1 MKLVI
6 AEKPSVAMSLAAVLG
21 ATERKDGYLEGS
33 GYLVS
38 WCVGHLLELAQPEA
52 YKEQYAKW
60 RYEDL
65 PILPENWKYEVPK
78 DKKTQLALLCRL
90 MKDKRVDSVVCA
102 TDAGREGELIFRLV
116 YEYAGCKKP
125 MERLWISSMEDAA
138 IREGFDHLH
147 PGSDYDKLYDAAV
160 CRAGADWLIGIN
172 ATRLFSVLYGV
183 TLNVGRVMSPTL
195 ALLVQR
201 ESDIESFI
209 SKPFYVPEIT
219 CGGFTASGEKM
230 TERSE
235 AEKIRMDC
243 DHNSAFVRSVEK
255 QVKTIQPPRLY
266 DLTTLQRECNRI
278 YGYTA
283 QQTLDYVQSLYEKKL
298 ATYPRTD
305 SQYLTK
311 DMQATAASLILWLR
325 DNMTFGKGY
334 AGEPDIDRVTDD
346 SKVTDHHAIIPTV
359 EIARTDLSELPSGER
374 DVLTLLAVRLL
385 CATTQVHR
393 FEAVTAILDCQGY
406 TFTAKGK
413 TILQSGWKEVERIH
427 RMSIRQSETEH
438 KENEAVALP
447 VLQEGQTFEAVS
459 ASLREGKTSPPKHY
473 TEDTLLSA
481 METAGAEDMPEDAE
495 RKGLG
500 TPATRAAT
508 LEKLVSAGFVQRKK
522 KQLIPTE
529 KGKNLIA
536 VLPDNIK
543 SPILTAEWESMLKQV
558 EHGELSA
565 TSFMDQIADMS
576 RTLVKEHTAPEE
588 RFADLFP
595 SSKGTVHEAVGVCPR
610 CGAPVYEGKKG
621 FFCDNREC
629 SFALWKDNRFFSS
642 KKKSIT
648 KSVAAALLKEGRIS
662 MSGLYSEK
670 TGKTYDAE
678 VILDDTGGKYVN
690 FKLEFPVKKGR
701 RK

>member
-1 MKLVI
+1 MRNIARLSDNDRRELFRNTADKMGLNDAIVEKDFWVCFTLDYLFHRSPWKESITFKGGTSLSKAFHLISRFSEDIDLILDWRVLGYGKDEPWEKRSNTKQDAFNKEANARAEVFLSETFCPAVKAGLSQEIGCEANVYIDEKDKQTVI
-6 AEKPSVAMSLAAVLG
+6 FAYPHLFTNTATLQVIRLEIGALAAWTPAKTAQIEPYAAKYYPKIFEQKETAILTVAPERTFWEK
-21 ATERKDGYLEGS
+21 ATILHHEANRPEHLE
-33 GYLVS
+33 
-38 WCVGHLLELAQPEA
+38 
-52 YKEQYAKW
+52 
-60 RYEDL
+60 
-65 PILPENWKYEVPK
+65 
-78 DKKTQLALLCRL
+78 
-90 MKDKRVDSVVCA
+90 
-102 TDAGREGELIFRLV
+102 
-116 YEYAGCKKP
+116 
-125 MERLWISSMEDAA
+125 
-138 IREGFDHLH
+138 
-147 PGSDYDKLYDAAV
+147 
-160 CRAGADWLIGIN
+160 
-172 ATRLFSVLYGV
+172 
-183 TLNVGRVMSPTL
+183 
-195 ALLVQR
+195 
-201 ESDIESFI
+201 
-209 SKPFYVPEIT
+209 
-219 CGGFTASGEKM
+219 
-230 TERSE
+230 
-235 AEKIRMDC
+235 
-243 DHNSAFVRSVEK
+243 
-255 QVKTIQPPRLY
+255 IQPPRLY

-576 RTLVKEHTAPEE
+576 RTLVKEHTTPEE

-595 SSKGTVHEAVGVCPR
+595 SSKGTAHEAVGVCPR
-610 CGAPVYEGKKG
+610 CGAPVFEGKKG
-621 FFCDNREC
+621 FFCGNREC

-670 TGKTYDAE
+670 TGRTYDAE